1 MKLSEK
7 QIEFAEFMIQNIV
20 QAVSPVIKKYIDE
33 SINTAKKQVLA
44 EVKKMGAVPSD
55 VNWKRKSEKI
65 RENTQNIASS
75 LFFNDDGSKFV
86 DPLNVAFGGGDSDLN
101 QALTEMKRL
110 SPKVDSN
117 ILGLDLSSGKPTEYS
132 NVSLDTKLG
141 LDFTI
146 PDVVV
151 ENVTIESIQ
160 DKAQRVNEAII
171 NGNHN
176 PIRNIMSELENKDY
190 SKFIE

>member
-33 SINTAKKQVLA
+33 SINTAKKQVLV

-75 LFFNDDGSKFV
+75 LFFNDDSSKFV
-86 DPLNVAFGGGDSDLN
+86 DPLNVAFGGGDSELN
-101 QALTEMKRL
+101 QALNEMKRL

-146 PDVVV
+146 PDVMV

-171 NGNHN
+171 NGTHN
-176 PIRNIMSELENKDY
+176 PMRDIMSELQNKDY
-190 SKFIE
+190 SKFLE